1 MRRSDD
7 NMAEFPA
14 VVQSWQISLIERF
27 IQSISEVK
35 RLLEIGLQVILHD
48 LIDGPSNSIL
58 INILKNIVVDNIDFI
73 AFLFPK

>member
-14 VVQSWQISLIERF
+14 VVKSWQISLIERF

-35 RLLEIGLQVILHD
+35 GLLEIGL
-48 LIDGPSNSIL
+48 
-58 INILKNIVVDNIDFI
+58 
-73 AFLFPK
+73 